1 MTNIKAQANP
11 LHVVVVGA
19 GLGGLSA
26 AISTRLSGHNVTIC
40 EQASALGEVGAG
52 IQIPPNSACILER
65 FGVLDEI
72 KKLSVLPHAFVM
84 RSYKGPELNRQPM
97 LPYCE
102 EAYGA
107 PYLHIHRADFHSVF
121 VKRAEALGVNIR
133 LNAFVNAIDFSAP
146 SVTLAT
152 GQTINCDLVVAA
164 DGLKSK
170 CRELYLG
177 HADPP
182 HNTGDLAY
190 RILVKASDM
199 RKDPDLAQLAE
210 VPVINYWMGPG
221 AHAVCYLL
229 KGGELYN
236 IVLICPDNL
245 PEGVALQ
252 NADLD
257 ELRGI
262 FATWDIRLQKLL
274 ELVQQTFKWKLQNSR
289 EMSSWVHPEGK
300 FALLGDACHATLPYL
315 AQGAAQAVEDG
326 AVLGGLLSHVSTD
339 DKQNLRPLLDSY
351 ERLRKAR
358 TTAVV
363 QGSTALQNV
372 FHMQDG
378 PAQQER
384 DRIMLEDKPTEGF
397 PNRWRDPVFQ
407 KFLFAYD
414 AFGEAEKAWTQ
425 LEEEYKEIRT

>member
-1 MTNIKAQANP
+1 
-11 LHVVVVGA
+11 
-19 GLGGLSA
+19 
-26 AISTRLSGHNVTIC
+26 
-40 EQASALGEVGAG
+40 
-52 IQIPPNSACILER
+52 LER
-65 FGVLDEI
+65 FGILDEL
-72 KKLSVLPHAFVM
+72 KSLSVLPNAFII
-84 RSYKGPELNRQPM
+84 RSYKGQELNRQPM

-102 EAYGA
+102 NAYGA
-107 PYLHIHRADFHSVF
+107 PYLHIHRADFHKVL
-121 VKRAEALGVNIR
+121 VKCAESHGIKIV
-133 LNAFVNAIDFSAP
+133 LNAHVNAVDFSAP

-152 GQTINCDLVVAA
+152 GETINCDLVVAA

-199 RKDPDLAQLAE
+199 KKDPELAKLTE
-210 VPVINYWMGPG
+210 VPMINYWMGPG

-252 NADLD
+252 DADLQ
-257 ELRGI
+257 ELRDI
-262 FATWDIRLQKLL
+262 FATWDTRLQKLL
-274 ELVQQTFKWKLQNSR
+274 ELVQQTFKWKLQNSE
-289 EMSSWVHPEGK
+289 EMDSWVHPEGR
-300 FALLGDACHATLPYL
+300 FVLLGDACHATLPYL

-326 AVLGGLLSHVSTD
+326 AVLGGLLGKVTAK
-339 DKQNLRPLLDSY
+339 DKDNLRPLLDSY

-363 QGSTALQNV
+363 KGSTALQNV
-372 FHMQDG
+372 FHMADG
-378 PAQQER
+378 EAQQER
-384 DRIMLEDKPTEGF
+384 DRVLLEDKPSEGF

-414 AFGEAEKAWTQ
+414 GFKEAEREWDSVLRRQ
-425 LEEEYKEIRT
+425 YESE